1 MTAIAVEQRMTFA
14 EWSRIVDDPTRDNAY
29 QRHTR
34 LGSSVANYLAWKKRE
49 ASERTLVKYEL
60 YLATL
65 CVLVAAEYGD
75 PDVHGVTPDM
85 LLRAADKHPPDSYK
99 VVRTAFRNF
108 FEWAIDWEGLTLSP
122 ARKLPRSRPKRQQ
135 IYDIFTPAEQAQLLK
150 TAEVLP
156 APWIQRLRLEAFVD
170 LGIRSEEA
178 RLLQPRDV
186 DLVGRVV
193 VIHAE
198 GAKGDKE
205 RAVPFGDGF
214 FKAFVTYM
222 NRPIPNV
229 RQLDDRGPFREAR
242 KPRDDDYLFF
252 PLGYHR
258 ASNAVTWTDPG
269 RPLADRSMRS
279 WWDKVTELSGVRY
292 RSLHMNRHT
301 LGTNLSDAGEGIE
314 TIGEWLG
321 HADPKTTKIYVHNAR
336 TRLQRGRGNLDAWR
350 KAQGE

>member
-1 MTAIAVEQRMTFA
+1 MSALVEEPRYTAA
-14 EWSRIVDDPTRDNAY
+14 EWSRILDDPTKDKAY
-29 QRHTR
+29 QRVSR
-34 LGSSVANYLAWKKRE
+34 LGGSVANYLAWKNRE

-65 CVLVAAEYGD
+65 CVHVALEHGD
-75 PDVHGVTPDM
+75 PDVHGVTAEM
-85 LLRAADKHPPDSYK
+85 LLQAAAKHPDGSYK
-99 VVRTAFRNF
+99 VVRSAFRNF
-108 FEWAIDWEGLTLSP
+108 FEWAEDWEGLVANP
-122 ARKLPRSRPKRQQ
+122 ARRLPRARPRRQKV
-135 IYDIFTPAEQAQLLK
+135 YDIFSPAEQAQLLK
-150 TAEVLP
+150 TADLLP

-178 RLLQPRDV
+178 RLLQVQDV

-193 VIHAE
+193 VIHAD

-214 FKAFVTYM
+214 FRAFVAFK

-229 RQLDDRGPFREAR
+229 RQTDDDGPFREAR
-242 KPRDDDYLFF
+242 RPLETDYFFF
-252 PLGYHR
+252 PLGWHR
-258 ASNAVTWTDPG
+258 ASNAVTWTDPTK
-269 RPLADRSMRS
+269 PLADRSMRS

-301 LGTNLSDAGEGIE
+301 LGTNLSDAGEDLG
-314 TIGEWLG
+314 TIGDWLG

-336 TRLQRGRGNLDAWR
+336 TRLQRGRGALDEWR
-350 KAQGE
+350 KAQGS